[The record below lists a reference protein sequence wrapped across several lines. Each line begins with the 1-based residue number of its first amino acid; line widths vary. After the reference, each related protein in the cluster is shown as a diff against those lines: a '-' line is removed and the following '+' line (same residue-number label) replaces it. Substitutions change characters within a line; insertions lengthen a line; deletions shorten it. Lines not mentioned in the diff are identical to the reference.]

1 MDSGARDGLFDEALV
16 ARVRDLVALGP
27 RRAAPSPAASAPRWR
42 ARGVEALRSG
52 TARRLTACRV
62 HDHDKYCSFTW
73 RARPRVSIPPTRLT
87 ESGGFER
94 WLTTMHRRSP
104 SRSSGR
110 WAGATGST

>member
-42 ARGVEALRSG
+42 TRGVEALHLG

-62 HDHDKYCSFTW
+62 HDKYHRFTR
-73 RARPRVSIPPTRLT
+73 RARPRVSILPARST

-94 WLTTMHRRSP
+94 WLTTTHRRSP

>member
-27 RRAAPSPAASAPRWR
+27 RRAAPSPAASSPRWR

-52 TARRLTACRV
+52 TARRLTARRVRDRQCR
-62 HDHDKYCSFTW
+62 FTW
-73 RARPRVSIPPTRLT
+73 RARPRVSILPARLT